1 MDVRKQIQR
10 IIKDRTL
17 SQSAFAVKVGFAPR
31 NFNAVPT
38 GRRKL
43 EAHELLR
50 ICEALD
56 MTVDAV
62 VSYPDKPKTKR

>member
-10 IIKDRTL
+10 IVKDRAL
-17 SQSAFAVKVGFAPR
+17 SQSAFARKAGIPPR
-31 NFNAVPT
+31 QFNAILA

-50 ICEALD
+50 VCEALN

-62 VSYPDKPKTKR
+62 VSYPDKPKAKR

>member
-1 MDVRKQIQR
+1 MDVRKQIQK
-10 IIKDRTL
+10 IIKDRAL
-17 SQSAFAVKVGFAPR
+17 SQSAFAPKVGFTPCQ
-31 NFNAVPT
+31 FSAVLT

-50 ICEALD
+50 VCKALN